1 MVSRADESAGEQIN
15 MKANV
20 RRWLAVNVNVLS
32 LLKAIVYVT
41 NATNNVIKHPFSIS
55 FIHIISG

>member
-32 LLKAIVYVT
+32 LLKAIVSQIFVKRIERSSL
-41 NATNNVIKHPFSIS
+41 AFSS
-55 FIHIISG
+55 C